1 MFYLHYSENI
11 YSCLCNVSDGKHNV
25 FDESVLFYTIS
36 TYNCFIFVYF
46 VCYVNFSIVIIY
58 SLFRKQNCHRK
69 MVKTH
74 AQRQNDYRDITPS

>member
-1 MFYLHYSENI
+1 MFYLYYSEKN

-25 FDESVLFYTIS
+25 FDESVLFYTIP

-46 VCYVNFSIVIIY
+46 VCYVNFAIVIIY
-58 SLFRKQNCHRK
+58 FTLQKAELSQK

-74 AQRQNDYRDITPS
+74 AQRQKDYRDITPS